1 MNEDLQRLENWVAPL
16 LQQLQPAQRSRL
28 ARAVGTALR
37 RTQQQ
42 RIAAQKNP
50 DGSPYAARRNP
61 PSRRGKDGR
70 IKRGA
75 MFAKIRQAR
84 HLRVRANP
92 NEVAV
97 GFTGRVSRI
106 AMVHQEGRA
115 DSVSKGGPRVTYQRR
130 QLLGFTQADEQLI
143 RDLILDQLYAPSR
156 R

>member
-1 MNEDLQRLENWVAPL
+1 MNADLQRLENWVAPL

-37 RTQQQ
+37 RSQQQ
-42 RIAAQKNP
+42 RIAAQKDP

-61 PSRRGKDGR
+61 PSRRAKAGR

-75 MFAKIRQAR
+75 MFAKIRQA
-84 HLRVRANP
+84 RANP

-106 AMVHQEGRA
+106 AMVHQEA
-115 DSVSKGGPRVTYQRR
+115 VPI
-130 QLLGFTQADEQLI
+130 A
-143 RDLILDQLYAPSR
+143 
-156 R
+156 